1 MGKLSESNQA
11 DATIELMRR
20 RDAAI
25 ESAVVEGYRLL
36 TIARWSGQEI
46 PVDLLVDRQIDEI
59 ASLVGGDAEAAQ
71 QHARMVASA
80 KFAELEKS
88 YEHVA

>member
-11 DATIELMRR
+11 DAMNELVRR

-25 ESAVVEGYRLL
+25 EGAVVEGYRLL

-46 PVDLLVDRQIDEI
+46 PGDLLVERQIDEI
-59 ASLVGGDAEAAQ
+59 ATHVGGAAEAAQ

-88 YEHVA
+88 HEHVA